1 MTSATF
7 KHIKCTGTSSGT
19 AVLIPGGPGL
29 SSSTLRGFDALA
41 ENFDLVLVDPVNP
54 RTVSQGRS
62 VSYNE
67 LKKNVLEGLVSLP
80 SRRLILLGHSFGGIL
95 AADVALNSTLSVSAL
110 VCVATPF
117 SAESFSVIGRAYQE
131 HMTDDLKLAS
141 ERFNRDG
148 TSDSFRNWLA
158 SYGKLYF
165 AREIEAGTEL
175 ILRDDLCVEAFLGA
189 RSESAM
195 KGQLLDD
202 LKTSPFAKLFIAGEL
217 DMLFPLASAKSDA
230 EKGGFDFSSIQKAGH
245 FCALDNPMA
254 TVLTIK
260 NFLLQRGLM

>member
-7 KHIKCTGTSSGT
+7 KHIKCKGTSSGT

-29 SSSTLRGFDALA
+29 SSSTLKGFDALA
-41 ENFDLVLVDPVNP
+41 ETFDLVLVDPVNP
-54 RTVSQGRS
+54 RTVSQGSS

-67 LKKNVLEGLVSLP
+67 LKKNVLAGVVSLP
-80 SRRLILLGHSFGGIL
+80 SRPLILLGHSFGGIL
-95 AADVALNSTLSVSAL
+95 AADLALTSTLSVSAL
-110 VCVATPF
+110 ICVATPF
-117 SAESFSVIGRAYQE
+117 SQEAFGAIGRSFQS
-131 HMTDDLKLAS
+131 HMTDELKLAS

-165 AREIEAGTEL
+165 AREIDAGTEL
-175 ILRDDLCVEAFLGA
+175 ILKDDVCVEAFLGA

-195 KGQLLDD
+195 KGYLLGD
-202 LKTSPFAKLFIAGEL
+202 LTTSPFAKLFIAGEL
-217 DMLFPLASAKSDA
+217 DILFPLASAKTDA
-230 EKGGFDFSSIQKAGH
+230 AKGGFDFSSVQKAGH
-245 FCALDNPMA
+245 FCALDNPIE